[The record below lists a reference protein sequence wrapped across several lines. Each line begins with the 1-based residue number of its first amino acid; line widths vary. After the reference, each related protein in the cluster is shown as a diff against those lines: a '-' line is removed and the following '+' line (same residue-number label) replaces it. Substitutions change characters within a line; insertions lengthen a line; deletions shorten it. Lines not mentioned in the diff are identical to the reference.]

1 MGKKNSSLVIDNLCE
16 DKDVAVVGLYCDF
29 LAQQE
34 QSTANILGAMLKQ
47 LASRGGIPRHI
58 REAFRRAKKEF
69 GGRGLL
75 LPDMVEIVMKTITS
89 LPQLFICIDAL
100 DESPSKY
107 RRELLESVQEI
118 VRVST
123 NTRVFLTGRP
133 HIDSEIVKCFSEAF
147 RIPLSPTHG
156 DIISYLEMRL
166 KGDINLYAMDGK
178 LRADIMKIIPE
189 KISGR

>member
-1 MGKKNSSLVIDNLCE
+1 M
-16 DKDVAVVGLYCDF
+16 GLYCDF

-34 QSTANILGAMLKQ
+34 QSTTNILGAMLKQ

-58 REAFRRAKKEF
+58 REAFQRAKKEF

-75 LPDMVEIVMKTITS
+75 LPDMVEIVKKTITS
-89 LPQLFICIDAL
+89 LPRLFICVDAL
-100 DESPSKY
+100 DESPSKH
-107 RRELLESVQEI
+107 RLELLESLQEI
-118 VRVST
+118 VWGSP

-147 RIPLSPTHG
+147 RIPLSPTHT
-156 DIISYLEMRL
+156 DIMSYLEMRL
-166 KGDINLYAMDGK
+166 KVDTNPRAADDK